1 MFQEMY
7 YIFLNEELISPFF
20 IRMEY
25 AELLYI
31 AVNMLSCYF

>member
-7 YIFLNEELISPFF
+7 YIFLNEELISRIFMG
-20 IRMEY
+20 MEY

-31 AVNMLSCYF
+31 ALNILSCYF